1 MSENKITG
9 VAITSLKQLIIHVFK
24 LGFIALG
31 WCLQIA
37 GMLLSKIG
45 TSIQQNVLKKSSI

>member
-9 VAITSLKQLIIHVFK
+9 VAITSIKQLIIHVLK

-31 WCLQIA
+31 WCLQVA
-37 GMLLSKIG
+37 GMVLSKIG
-45 TSIQQNVLKKSSI
+45 SSIQQIVLKKSSV